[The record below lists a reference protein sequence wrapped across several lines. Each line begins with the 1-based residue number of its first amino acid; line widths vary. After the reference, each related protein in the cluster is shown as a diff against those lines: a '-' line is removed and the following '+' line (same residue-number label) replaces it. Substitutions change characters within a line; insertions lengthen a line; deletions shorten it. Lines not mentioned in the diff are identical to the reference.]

1 MVYLVARQ
9 TFTDLSKI
17 RVLGPE
23 GEVVTILRNV
33 SNYLPIVTESD
44 ARILESAATPL

>member
-1 MVYLVARQ
+1 MLHLVARQ

-23 GEVVTILRNV
+23 GEAITILRNV
-33 SNYLPIVTESD
+33 SNYLPIVAESD
-44 ARILESAATPL
+44 ARTLESAALPL